1 VSLHHGDCLELM
13 PKLPDRSVDVI
24 LADLP
29 FGITDLAWDRRLDL
43 DALWLEYRRLLRE
56 RGAVLLFATQPF
68 ATDLINAARKWFRY
82 EWIWLKPRPN
92 GFLNAHKMPMRAH
105 EQVLVFY
112 PRLPHYRPPGLVRCH
127 HPKRGNVGGKGVY
140 GSHHGPHITRITGWP
155 STVRRER
162 DQAFNAQRE
171 PCEKPIELLRFFI
184 RCYTRPG
191 AVVLDNVMGLGSTG
205 LAALGCGRQFIG
217 MELDRSRY
225 QRARR
230 RIAQAL
236 MSGVA
241 PPSTLPVAKGRKVLT
256 RG

>member
-127 HPKRGNVGGKGVY
+127 HPKRGNVGGKGVWQD
-140 GSHHGPHITRITGWP
+140 GKWSVSFTRSLVSP
-155 STVRRER
+155 
-162 DQAFNAQRE
+162 
-171 PCEKPIELLRFFI
+171 EKNDVALKP
-184 RCYTRPG
+184 
-191 AVVLDNVMGLGSTG
+191 GSTIAVAFAVWDG
-205 LAALGCGRQFIG
+205 SLGDRNGQKMVTNWYNLHIG
-217 MELDRSRY
+217 
-225 QRARR
+225 
-230 RIAQAL
+230 
-236 MSGVA
+236 
-241 PPSTLPVAKGRKVLT
+241 PK
-256 RG
+256 